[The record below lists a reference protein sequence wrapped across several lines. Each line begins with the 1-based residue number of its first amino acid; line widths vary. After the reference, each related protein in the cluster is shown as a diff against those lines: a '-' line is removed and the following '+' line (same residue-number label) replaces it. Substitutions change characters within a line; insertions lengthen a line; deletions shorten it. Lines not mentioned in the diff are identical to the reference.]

1 MGFVHYSLRI
11 SEFISNVELLH
22 RDSPKNNF
30 EVFELFEIQ
39 HGYVSL
45 RIKKPSQLSNIYAT
59 GTKKTI
65 RGYSE
70 ELPLE
75 NVGNGMRYGILVL
88 MSQRQPLSLPGHFHL
103 GAVCPITPSIKEEIL
118 NTFNTPTLQN
128 T

>member
-59 GTKKTI
+59 GTKKNNKRIFRKITF
-65 RGYSE
+65 RE
-70 ELPLE
+70 CRK
-75 NVGNGMRYGILVL
+75 RY
-88 MSQRQPLSLPGHFHL
+88 
-103 GAVCPITPSIKEEIL
+103 EI
-118 NTFNTPTLQN
+118 
-128 T
+128 

>member
-88 MSQRQPLSLPGHFHL
+88 MSQRQPLSW
-103 GAVCPITPSIKEEIL
+103 
-118 NTFNTPTLQN
+118 
-128 T
+128 